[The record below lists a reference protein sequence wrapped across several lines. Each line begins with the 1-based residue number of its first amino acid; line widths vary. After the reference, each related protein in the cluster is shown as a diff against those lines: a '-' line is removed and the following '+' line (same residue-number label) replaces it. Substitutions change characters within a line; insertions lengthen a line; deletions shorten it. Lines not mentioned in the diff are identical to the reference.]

1 MSKPRVIVCPSPL
14 FLKTLPVKDS
24 IVVVIDILRATTSIC
39 VAFGSGAAEIVPLD
53 SIEKCRT
60 YKEKGYLI
68 AGERDGKMIEG
79 FDMGNSPFSFMGEHI
94 RNAKIAMTT
103 TNGTKCIHASRQ
115 AYQIIIGAFV
125 NMTAV
130 VNYLRAQGR
139 DVILLAAGWKDK
151 MNLEDTAF
159 GGAVALEL
167 ENEFLPTED
176 STRIAMTLYD
186 AMLKDKRYFIK
197 NATQY
202 EQIIGLNIVEDV
214 KYCLRRDLHEVLPIY
229 QNRKL
234 VDLLAKTKLVNIK
247 R

>member
-1 MSKPRVIVCPSPL
+1 MKKPKVIVCPSPL
-14 FLKTLPVKDS
+14 FLKTLPVKGS
-24 IVVVIDILRATTSIC
+24 IVVVIDILRATTSMC
-39 VAFGSGAAEIVPLD
+39 VAFGNGASEIVPLET
-53 SIEKCRT
+53 IEECMS

-68 AGERDGKMIEG
+68 AGERDGKMVEG

-103 TNGTKCIHASRQ
+103 TNGTKCIHASKQ
-115 AYQIIIGAFV
+115 AHQIVIGAFV
-125 NMTAV
+125 NMTNV
-130 VNYLRAQGR
+130 VNYLKEQKR

-167 ENEFLPTED
+167 QNEFNPTED
-176 STRIAMTLYD
+176 STRIAMTLYE

-202 EQIIGLNIVEDV
+202 EQIVGLNIVEDV
-214 KYCLRRDLHEVLPIY
+214 KYCLKRDLHNVLPIY
-229 QNRKL
+229 QEGR
-234 VDLLAKTKLVNIK
+234 LLNSMVKEK
-247 R
+247 